1 MILQMPLPVPQAVT
15 SSVSEGEAAFKEAT
29 LSSHSLSTRK
39 AMSLDVHVPS
49 LRRKPIGLPAAG
61 DSESNLC
68 VEYEQQ
74 TFSAQQR
81 PLGLLAALEYNDQ
94 KAGASEEQV

>member
-15 SSVSEGEAAFKEAT
+15 SSVSEGEAAVKEAT

-49 LRRKPIGLPAAG
+49 LRR
-61 DSESNLC
+61 
-68 VEYEQQ
+68 
-74 TFSAQQR
+74 R
-81 PLGLLAALEYNDQ
+81 PVG
-94 KAGASEEQV
+94 V